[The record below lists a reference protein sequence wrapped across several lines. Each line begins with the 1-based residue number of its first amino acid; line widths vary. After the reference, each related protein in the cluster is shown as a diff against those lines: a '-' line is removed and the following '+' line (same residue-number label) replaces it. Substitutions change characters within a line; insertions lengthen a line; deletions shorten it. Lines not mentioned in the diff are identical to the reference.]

1 MAWQHVSDTST
12 RERSRIGRERVCQ
25 VRKTKRRLEAKER
38 TKEGDFVLLPD
49 RGQCEAPFSLFGRES
64 NHDSS
69 LPNVCFVRQGLFL
82 PKLVL

>member
-1 MAWQHVSDTST
+1 M
-12 RERSRIGRERVCQ
+12 
-25 VRKTKRRLEAKER
+25 

-82 PKLVL
+82 PKLVV